1 MALQCGQLRSIYI
14 PTLQQEA
21 DRSLVRQRKKIWR
34 DLIRCKNRIK
44 AFLDYNGISL
54 PDKFNNSNWQPQ
66 IY

>member
-34 DLIRCKNRIK
+34 DLINCKNRIK